1 MADTIVIYYSLD
13 GNCEMVAGHAA
24 RFAEADLVRIKT
36 FKEIPKKGLM
46 KMIRG
51 GAGVVFGKKPK
62 IVPEHVDLS
71 GYENVILCYP
81 IWAGSFPPAMNTFL
95 SENKL
100 HAPLY
105 VITSSAS
112 GDGLKS
118 VDAVENVTG
127 IKVSD
132 SLHLKNPLKDR
143 NRSRKFTE
151 SFITKNGI

>member
-36 FKEIPKKGLM
+36 YKEIPKKGPM
-46 KMIRG
+46 KMIKG

-95 SENKL
+95 SENAL

-105 VITSSAS
+105 QKTS
-112 GDGLKS
+112 GDRRL
-118 VDAVENVTG
+118 AQERFRAPMRLTG
-127 IKVSD
+127 ARRR
-132 SLHLKNPLKDR
+132 PLR
-143 NRSRKFTE
+143 RSGRPPQ
-151 SFITKNGI
+151 